1 VPVGGKTGSGD
12 NRYEEFSRGG
22 TTIASQPVSRTAAFV
37 FYIGDRFFGV
47 MTAYVVGSN
56 AGHYSFISALPVA
69 IVKQLAPVLNSYLAQ
84 DSGLE

>member
-1 VPVGGKTGSGD
+1 
-12 NRYEEFSRGG
+12 
-22 TTIASQPVSRTAAFV
+22 
-37 FYIGDRFFGV
+37 

-56 AGHYSFISALPVA
+56 TGHYSFISALPVA